1 MALAGRRDGSRG
13 GRYWQAAPSDR
24 RRLRGK
30 PDAATGQ
37 QRGSDFGDCRNDHAA
52 RDPLRDG
59 EAVCAA
65 KDRALQPRVTRWG
78 EGPDLPSGPFETLLP
93 YRPSSAAPY
102 YPRLPSLFPF
112 QVLTPFVLGTLF
124 SLLLYSVFF

>member
-78 EGPDLPSGPFETLLP
+78 EGPDPPSGPFEPPLP
-93 YRPSSAAPY
+93 DRRAAAP
-102 YPRLPSLFPF
+102 PNARN
-112 QVLTPFVLGTLF
+112 TPTL
-124 SLLLYSVFF
+124 VK